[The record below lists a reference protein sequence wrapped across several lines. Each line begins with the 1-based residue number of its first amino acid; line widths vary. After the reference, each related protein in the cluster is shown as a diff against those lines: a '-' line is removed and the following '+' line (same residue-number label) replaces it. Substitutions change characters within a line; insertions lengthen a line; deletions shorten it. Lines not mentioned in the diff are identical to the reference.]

1 MQKQDWLTGLKVI
14 YPVLISYVPLGLA
27 GGMVL
32 YDAGFNAPSILAMSL
47 LVFGGAAQFM
57 AASMV
62 SMGASISAII
72 TMTFFLNLR
81 HLLMSS
87 SISGFIKKPSLPFV
101 LFFSHTL
108 ADESFAINY
117 NQFNNHKWTAN
128 KALSVNLLAYLTWAL
143 STVAG
148 GLIGSAW
155 EIDTTIV
162 NYVLIAMFISLLI
175 SQFVSKLYVF
185 VGLTA
190 GVLAVVFTILLQHT
204 IALVLAA
211 IVASFIGYFTDEYLL
226 SRKEQTR
233 NEEIK
238 YD

>member
-1 MQKQDWLTGLKVI
+1 MKKQDWMDGLKVI
-14 YPVLISYVPLGLA
+14 YPVMISYVPLGLA

-32 YDAGFNAPSILAMSL
+32 YDAGFNAVTILAMSL

-62 SMGASISAII
+62 SMGASIPAII

-87 SISGFIKKPSLPFV
+87 SMSGFIKKTSLPFT

-117 NQFNNHKWTAN
+117 NQFKNHEWTAN
-128 KALSVNLLAYLTWAL
+128 KALSINILAYLSWSL
-143 STVAG
+143 STLVG
-148 GLIGSAW
+148 GMIGSAW
-155 EIDTTIV
+155 KIDTTII
-162 NYVLIAMFISLLI
+162 NYVLIAMFISLLV

-185 VGLTA
+185 VGLAA
-190 GVLAVVFTILLQHT
+190 GVLAVVFTVWLQHT
-204 IALVLAA
+204 IALVIAA
-211 IVASFIGYFTDEYLL
+211 ILASFIGYFTDEYLANKQKNQQ
-226 SRKEQTR
+226 KEGL
-233 NEEIK
+233 E